1 MYKLKKVPNQIQRE
15 DAKRRIVVGFNV
27 RGRDVQSIVEE
38 LQQKVEKQ
46 LKFPTGYYVTYGGAF
61 ENLNAAKQRLM
72 IAVPVSF
79 LLIFILLY
87 FAFNSIK
94 QGLLIY
100 SAIPL
105 SAIGGIISLAARGM
119 PFSISAGVGFIA
131 LFGVAVLN
139 GIVLIAEFNL
149 LKKEG
154 ITDVRRIV
162 LMGTKVRL
170 RPVLMTAFVASLG
183 FFPMAVSNGAG
194 AEVQRPLATVVIG
207 GLLLATFLT
216 LFVLP
221 VLYMLFEKGGKPKK
235 MKHPIAVM
243 ILIVAGMSLSQPLL
257 AQTPISLK
265 AAIDTALHNNLQVKN
280 EQLKARYQEAL
291 VGTATNLPQTNFI
304 ADLGQINSIYTD
316 TKFSLSQSF
325 SFPSVYTKQKA
336 LLQEEF
342 KSAVL
347 NVALKEAQ
355 LKKELTQVYYGIVYI
370 EQKQALLQ
378 YTDSLYRSFYKRAEQ
393 RLAKGETNL
402 LEKTSAETQLGQIGI
417 QLKQLAQDQSVLL
430 LQFQLLLNSA
440 MAYRPSKADYRL
452 SYQGVLDSAL
462 LKEHPS
468 LKLIQQQQ
476 QMAEAQIGLEKSK
489 KLPELSVGYNNTS
502 IKGMGADNVLYGA
515 GQRFS
520 AVQLGIG
527 IPIFAKSQ
535 NNRIA
540 GAKLN
545 KQVAESNY
553 QVGIQSLENAYLSAN
568 LQYRKNLET
577 LKYYEEQAL
586 KNATVITN
594 TANQQLAAGSINY
607 LEWFQLINQATIV
620 RSEHIDAIRNLNE
633 SIIQLNFISNK

>member
-1 MYKLKKVPNQIQRE
+1 
-15 DAKRRIVVGFNV
+15 
-27 RGRDVQSIVEE
+27 
-38 LQQKVEKQ
+38 
-46 LKFPTGYYVTYGGAF
+46 
-61 ENLNAAKQRLM
+61 
-72 IAVPVSF
+72 
-79 LLIFILLY
+79 
-87 FAFNSIK
+87 
-94 QGLLIY
+94 
-100 SAIPL
+100 
-105 SAIGGIISLAARGM
+105 
-119 PFSISAGVGFIA
+119 
-131 LFGVAVLN
+131 
-139 GIVLIAEFNL
+139 
-149 LKKEG
+149 
-154 ITDVRRIV
+154 
-162 LMGTKVRL
+162 
-170 RPVLMTAFVASLG
+170 
-183 FFPMAVSNGAG
+183 
-194 AEVQRPLATVVIG
+194 
-207 GLLLATFLT
+207 
-216 LFVLP
+216 
-221 VLYMLFEKGGKPKK
+221 
-235 MKHPIAVM
+235 
-243 ILIVAGMSLSQPLL
+243 
-257 AQTPISLK
+257 
-265 AAIDTALHNNLQVKN
+265 
-280 EQLKARYQEAL
+280 
-291 VGTATNLPQTNFI
+291 
-304 ADLGQINSIYTD
+304 
-316 TKFSLSQSF
+316 
-325 SFPSVYTKQKA
+325 VYTKQKA

-355 LKKELTQVYYGIVYI
+355 LKKDLTQVYYSIVYLD
-370 EQKQALLQ
+370 QKQALLQ

-430 LQFQLLLNSA
+430 LQFQLLLNTA

-476 QMAEAQIGLEKSK
+476 QMAEAQIGVEKSK

-527 IPIFAKSQ
+527 IPIFARSQ

-568 LQYRKNLET
+568 LQYQKNLET

>member
-1 MYKLKKVPNQIQRE
+1 
-15 DAKRRIVVGFNV
+15 
-27 RGRDVQSIVEE
+27 
-38 LQQKVEKQ
+38 
-46 LKFPTGYYVTYGGAF
+46 
-61 ENLNAAKQRLM
+61 
-72 IAVPVSF
+72 
-79 LLIFILLY
+79 
-87 FAFNSIK
+87 
-94 QGLLIY
+94 
-100 SAIPL
+100 
-105 SAIGGIISLAARGM
+105 
-119 PFSISAGVGFIA
+119 
-131 LFGVAVLN
+131 
-139 GIVLIAEFNL
+139 
-149 LKKEG
+149 
-154 ITDVRRIV
+154 
-162 LMGTKVRL
+162 
-170 RPVLMTAFVASLG
+170 
-183 FFPMAVSNGAG
+183 
-194 AEVQRPLATVVIG
+194 
-207 GLLLATFLT
+207 
-216 LFVLP
+216 
-221 VLYMLFEKGGKPKK
+221 
-235 MKHPIAVM
+235 
-243 ILIVAGMSLSQPLL
+243 LSQPLF
-257 AQTPISLK
+257 AQTPISLR

-291 VGTATNLPQTNFI
+291 VGTASNLPQINFM
-304 ADLGQINSIYTD
+304 AEAGQINSIYTD

-342 KSAVL
+342 KWAVL

-355 LKKELTQVYYGIVYI
+355 LKKDLTQVYYSIVYL
-370 EQKQALLQ
+370 EQKSQLLN
-378 YTDSLYRSFYKRAEQ
+378 YTDSLYRSFFKRAEQ

-417 QLKQLAQDQSVLL
+417 QLKQIAQDQSVLL
-430 LQFQLLLNSA
+430 LQFQLLLNST
-440 MAYRPSKADYRL
+440 MAYKPSKADYRL
-452 SYQGVLDSAL
+452 SYQGIMDSAL

-476 QMAEAQIGLEKSK
+476 QMAEAQIGIEKSK

-502 IKGMGADNVLYGA
+502 IKGMGADNVLYGS

-520 AVQLGIG
+520 SVQLGIG

-553 QVGIQSLENAYLSAN
+553 QIGVQSLENAYLAAN
-568 LQYRKNLET
+568 LQYQKNLET
-577 LKYYEEQAL
+577 LKYFEEQAL
-586 KNATVITN
+586 KNASLITN